1 MKQFILLPQ
10 QRQQQRRMKF
20 QLLLLLVLVSPNRQ
34 VRRPTIECLVAIV
47 PRAEAD
53 FLELLQSSFSQPVVL
68 SLSPFNAARGK
79 SSTDDCTREGEG
91 DGGRSEDDSSACQ
104 FREKADLRLTWQCRR
119 SRLPLGFYLSAYMDH
134 SLTPLL
140 THLRFF
146 FKTPTTRRIRTRR
159 GVHLQTNVLSFGGAV
174 AAAAGERLRRIYL
187 RGNLPTARVPLHLH
201 PHTHLREQVELLPT
215 LCCSLIHYV
224 SHTSLSLSLS
234 HTHTHTHIQ
243 DTKAHIVWQIDWDCF
258 FCFCLQRRTARSCF
272 LEKYFDKKT
281 EEMIVSNL
289 RRSKQWFGDD
299 DRGDDDIQQCGQML

>member
-146 FKTPTTRRIRTRR
+146 FKTPTTRRIRTR
-159 GVHLQTNVLSFGGAV
+159 
-174 AAAAGERLRRIYL
+174 
-187 RGNLPTARVPLHLH
+187 
-201 PHTHLREQVELLPT
+201 
-215 LCCSLIHYV
+215 
-224 SHTSLSLSLS
+224 
-234 HTHTHTHIQ
+234 
-243 DTKAHIVWQIDWDCF
+243 
-258 FCFCLQRRTARSCF
+258 
-272 LEKYFDKKT
+272 
-281 EEMIVSNL
+281 
-289 RRSKQWFGDD
+289 
-299 DRGDDDIQQCGQML
+299 

>member
-53 FLELLQSSFSQPVVL
+53 FLELLQSSYSPPVVL
-68 SLSPFNAARGK
+68 TLSPFTAARGK

-201 PHTHLREQVELLPT
+201 PHTHTYESKSNFYLHSVARLY
-215 LCCSLIHYV
+215 IM
-224 SHTSLSLSLS
+224 SHIPLSLSLS
-234 HTHTHTHIQ
+234 HTHTHIQ
-243 DTKAHIVWQIDWDCF
+243 DTKAHIVWQID
-258 FCFCLQRRTARSCF
+258 
-272 LEKYFDKKT
+272 
-281 EEMIVSNL
+281 
-289 RRSKQWFGDD
+289 
-299 DRGDDDIQQCGQML
+299 

>member
-140 THLRFF
+140 
-146 FKTPTTRRIRTRR
+146 I
-159 GVHLQTNVLSFGGAV
+159 
-174 AAAAGERLRRIYL
+174 
-187 RGNLPTARVPLHLH
+187 
-201 PHTHLREQVELLPT
+201 
-215 LCCSLIHYV
+215 
-224 SHTSLSLSLS
+224 
-234 HTHTHTHIQ
+234 HTHTHSHSLTHSLIHSL
-243 DTKAHIVWQIDWDCF
+243 TLTPSLTHSLPYSLTYVF
-258 FCFCLQRRTARSCF
+258 SSRLQQQ
-272 LEKYFDKKT
+272 
-281 EEMIVSNL
+281 EE
-289 RRSKQWFGDD
+289 
-299 DRGDDDIQQCGQML
+299 